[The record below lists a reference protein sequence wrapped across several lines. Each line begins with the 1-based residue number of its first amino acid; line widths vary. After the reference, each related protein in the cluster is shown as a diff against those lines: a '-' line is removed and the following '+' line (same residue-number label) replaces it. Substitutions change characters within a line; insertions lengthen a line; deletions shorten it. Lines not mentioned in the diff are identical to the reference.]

1 MGQIT
6 GDKAI
11 EALLKTYYKDG
22 VENLLMRNSPVV
34 KAIGKTRVEGKEQRF
49 AAIYGRGGAVAS
61 KARIAE
67 AKAAANS
74 KNAEFIVTPGQM
86 FSIFTFNNKEVQA
99 SLSKKGAYMKIAGNK
114 AYAAAEAFRK
124 TLAAAFYGRGF
135 GELEVLGSANAAIV
149 AAASAGATGLKLTL
163 QDSTIMKIDVDS
175 DLVLKKSVAGATE
188 ECILTVT
195 SISGNEVTCTLGST
209 AYAGAGATDVICLR
223 GSMDASGNPNLPM
236 GIDGWLPIVE
246 GRDETGSVWPT
257 FKTTPFCGVNRSVN
271 VEALMG
277 SFYYNS
283 SNTTF
288 KADVEGLLRKV
299 RRHGSKADLIIMND
313 ADWQK
318 LADEIQT
325 SNTYFTQTSTRSKR
339 QANIG
344 MDKLSASFS
353 TNFVDLIYDD
363 PYAPE
368 GKFYVLDK
376 DAVELW
382 TYTNAETVQ
391 EDGVSGNNPGKD
403 NPEDY
408 NNKGKE
414 NEAFKLL
421 IDDFISVVPGGLT
434 DDGESVRV
442 TYNLFG
448 SFVVLNPSNA
458 GVGILHDAT
467 PANVIGYSA

>member
-1 MGQIT
+1 MAIT
-6 GDKAI
+6 ADKAI
-11 EALLKTYYKDG
+11 EALLKTFYKDG

-49 AAIYGRGGAVAS
+49 ATLYGRGGAVAS

-67 AKAAANS
+67 AKAASNS

-86 FSIFTFNNKEVQA
+86 FSIFTYNNKEVQA
-99 SLSKKGAYMKIAGNK
+99 SLSKKGAYMKVAGNK
-114 AYAAAEAFRK
+114 AFAAAEAFRK
-124 TLAAAFYGRGF
+124 TLAAAFYGRGY
-135 GELEVLGSANAAIV
+135 GELEVLGSTNAAVI

-175 DLVLKKSVAGATE
+175 DLVLKKTVAGATE

-195 SISGNEVTCTLGST
+195 AISGNDVYVTLGST
-209 AYAGAGATDVICLR
+209 AYAGAGASDIIALR
-223 GSMDASGNPNLPM
+223 GSMDGSGNPNLPM

-246 GRDETGSVWPT
+246 GRDETGSVWPA
-257 FKTTPFCGVNRSVN
+257 FKTTPFFGVNRSVN
-271 VEALMG
+271 VEGLMG
-277 SFYYNS
+277 NFYYNS
-283 SNTTF
+283 SNTTY
-288 KADVEGLLRKV
+288 KADVEGLMKKV
-299 RRHGSKADLIIMND
+299 RRHGSKADMIIMND
-313 ADWQK
+313 NDWQK

-325 SNTYFTQTSTRSKR
+325 TNTYFTQTTTKAARK
-339 QANIG
+339 ANIG
-344 MDKLSASFS
+344 LKDVSASFS
-353 TNFVDLIYDD
+353 TNFIDLIFDD
-363 PYAPE
+363 PYCPE

-382 TYTNAETVQ
+382 TYTNAETI
-391 EDGVSGNNPGKD
+391 ENDGIAGNNPGKED
-403 NPEDY
+403 PESF
-408 NNKGKE
+408 NNQGKE
-414 NEAFKLL
+414 DAAFKLL